1 MTVLSTTEIYNRLW
15 GFEKPD
21 MSGALADITLLEGL
35 LAMDL
40 INRVKIYKPSGECY
54 NITPP
59 TRKSGEGYLK
69 SLERAI
75 NEIEGVTYNYTF
87 YRKGT
92 EEEITETDISAQL
105 EAKDPVILFALASTP
120 KPCEFKV
127 AMTYK
132 TNPHE
137 WVGYGNQRYR
147 RETILTVVWIT
158 DHFVTIR
165 SVETTYREEPE
176 LDKPKIMG
184 SNAERRRVKI
194 RKRDGREYIDTHFAN
209 AGVIKLDADEWTENE
224 KPTTVQGYMSLNM
237 GMVNMGMGY

>member
-1 MTVLSTTEIYNRLW
+1 MTELAATDIYNRLW

-21 MSGALADITLLEGL
+21 MSGALADIALLEGL

-40 INRVKIYKPSGECY
+40 VHRIKIYKPSGECY

-59 TRKSGEGYLK
+59 TRKAGEGYLK

-75 NEIEGVTYNYTF
+75 NEIEGETYNYTF

-120 KPCEFKV
+120 KPCKFKN

-132 TNPHE
+132 TNQHE
-137 WVGYGNQRYR
+137 WVGYGNQRYW
-147 RETILTVVWIT
+147 RETVLTVVWLT

-165 SVETTYREEPE
+165 SVETTYREEPD

-194 RKRDGREYIDTHFAN
+194 RQRDGRDCIDTKFAN
-209 AGVIKLDADEWTENE
+209 AGVIKLDADEFTDNGE
-224 KPTTVQGYMSLNM
+224 PTTVQGYMALNM